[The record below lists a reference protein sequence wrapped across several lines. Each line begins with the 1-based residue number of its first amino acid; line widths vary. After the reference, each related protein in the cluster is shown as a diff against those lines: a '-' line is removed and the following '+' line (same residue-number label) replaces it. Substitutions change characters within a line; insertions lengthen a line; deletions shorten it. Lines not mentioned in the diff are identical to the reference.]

1 MLVHELIAVLQKL
14 PQDLEVW
21 TFYDPGQG
29 QGEIIGEPEIGFVT
43 DLNGRGSMGTLWPD
57 LSAYDDIDEDK
68 KKVVV
73 VP

>member
-1 MLVHELIAVLQKL
+1 MLVSELIEALQKL
-14 PQDLEVW
+14 PQDMEVW

-43 DLNGRGSMGTLWPD
+43 DLNVKESMGTLWPD
-57 LSAYDDIDEDK
+57 LSAYEDVDDEK